1 MMSNKAPYFRNTK
14 AFIATAMLASISV
27 FAASPVI
34 ACSCV
39 PPPPVNAKNTAERVQ
54 QSSAVFVGVVTQV
67 NKNLDHGRLIQVQ
80 FRVKE
85 NFKAASSPRYTS
97 QTENSS
103 AACGATL
110 IRGVTYLVFEDSMHG
125 QQFLS
130 SCGGVIELDQA
141 FDYLKFLRAGRR
153 PPSKAVTSAALTST
167 TKVFHVS

>member
-27 FAASPVI
+27 FAASPAI

-39 PPPPVNAKNTAERVQ
+39 PPPVNAKNTAERLQ

-67 NKNLDHGRLIQVQ
+67 NKSQDHGRLIQVQ
-80 FRVKE
+80 FHVKE
-85 NFKAASSPRYTS
+85 NFKAASSPRYIS

-110 IRGVTYLVFEDSMHG
+110 VRGVTYLVFEDSMHG

-141 FDYLKFLRAGRR
+141 SDYLKFLRAGRWL
-153 PPSKAVTSAALTST
+153 PSKAVTSTALTST
-167 TKVFHVS
+167 TKVFHVT